1 MKIKYVKY
9 KSRRVYALYYA
20 RQKTIY
26 YNTRFNGKT
35 KIYLLIW

>member
-9 KSRRVYALYYA
+9 NDCRVYALYYA

-26 YNTRFNGKT
+26 YNTEFNGKT
-35 KIYLLIW
+35 KIYFLIW